1 MAQRTL
7 ELKKVL
13 YLTFVRYHGYACEVW
28 APSTICSITKIE
40 SLQRRATK
48 FILNTHWQ
56 EDISYHERL
65 SRLNLLPLT
74 YWHEVKDLI
83 FLSCWPLH
91 VTHVDDYVKP
101 KGTRLTHNSSDQDVL
116 TPKCRTKLFQFSYF
130 KRIAEHCLKLE
141 PRSVVCSAPSSV
153 VFVTCSN
160 VIFFLVLF

>member
-7 ELKKVL
+7 ELKEVL

-40 SLQRRATK
+40 SLQRRASK
-48 FILNTHWQ
+48 FILNTNWQ
-56 EDISYHERL
+56 EDISYLERL
-65 SRLNLLPLT
+65 SRLNLLPVT
-74 YWHEVKDLI
+74 Y

-130 KRIAEHCLKLE
+130 KRIAKHCLKLK
-141 PRSVVCSAPSSV
+141 PRSVLCSAPSSV
-153 VFVTCSN
+153 VFVICSK